1 MSHRPVLGVNGC
13 QDTFHDA
20 SASLV
25 LNDAIVASIEE
36 ERFNGI
42 KHSRGIPHRA
52 TQRVLADF
60 NIDPGDLG
68 GVGFYLD
75 PWLLM
80 RHYYLHTVRQFYPGS
95 FGLFQAMPF
104 YLKFLRSPTLIRNAL
119 QLPKHV
125 PVFSV
130 RHHLCHAAATY
141 FGSQFD
147 DAAIL
152 VVDGSGERETSS
164 YFTGEGCSLK
174 QIGAPMSYPTSIGF
188 FYEGIASHLGLGWI
202 GGAGKMMGLA
212 PFGKPVHY
220 EKLRKWFDFKPD
232 GSIVIDLKK
241 MGYYLNKPFFTE
253 SGIKDIGPARAAE
266 EAITE
271 QHAHLAASAQV
282 LLEEAVTHMAL
293 CLRKRTGKSNL
304 CYAGGVALNID
315 ANSAILEKAG
325 FKNIYIMPASYDGGT
340 SIGAAIATHYAVN
353 NRPKRIAPLNRADL
367 GTVYADEDISKAL
380 SDAGVAFRRLN
391 ELELIEH
398 VASRLAQ
405 GAVVGWYRGRMECGP
420 RALGFRSILAN
431 PERKAMADYLN
442 TQVKGREVFRPYAS
456 AVPLEFADRYFNVSA
471 ASPFMLYKF
480 EVRKEFRDKL
490 AAVTHV
496 DGSARAQTVTRD
508 ENEAFH
514 ALLLK
519 FGEISGT
526 PVLLNTSFNL
536 GGETLVEKPSH
547 AIASFLAGKMDV
559 LVVGNFI
566 VDEGKPPRFESFA
579 GLSPMSPGVIA
590 PAQNIGNYKKQEPER
605 FEVLESSLEKWVRV
619 SIERHG
625 AEGFFRKFYSRPV
638 LALLGLV
645 LSTANLLDRH
655 VIRSIKS

>member
-1 MSHRPVLGVNGC
+1 VLGVNGC

-42 KHSRGIPHRA
+42 KHSRGIPHLA
-52 TQRVLADF
+52 TKRILADF

-80 RHYYLHTVRQFYPGS
+80 RHYYLNTVRQFYPDS
-95 FGLFQAMPF
+95 LGLFQAMPF
-104 YLKFLRSPTLIRNAL
+104 YLKFLRSPALIRDAL

-125 PVFSV
+125 PIFSV

-164 YFTGEGCSLK
+164 YFRGEDRSVR
-174 QIGAPMSYPTSIGF
+174 QIGAPMSYPSSIGF

-212 PFGKPVHY
+212 PFGEPIHY
-220 EKLRKWFDFKPD
+220 KKLRSWFDFKPD

-241 MGYYLNKPFFTE
+241 MSYYLNKPFFTE
-253 SGIKDIGPARAAE
+253 AGIKDIGPTRAPE

-271 QHAHLAASAQV
+271 QHANLAASAQI
-282 LLEEAVTHMAL
+282 LLEEAVTHMAV
-293 CLRKRTGKSNL
+293 CLRLRTRKSNL

-315 ANSAILEKAG
+315 ANSTIFEKAG
-325 FKNIYIMPASYDGGT
+325 FKNVYIMPASYDGGT
-340 SIGAAIATHYAVN
+340 SIGAAIAAHYAVN
-353 NRPKRIAPLNRADL
+353 NRSKRIAPLNRADL
-367 GTVYADEDISKAL
+367 GTVYSENEIIKSL
-380 SDAGVAFRRLN
+380 SEAGVAFRRFN
-391 ELELIEH
+391 EQELIDH
-398 VASRLAQ
+398 VASRLAE

-431 PERKAMADYLN
+431 PECKAMADYLN
-442 TQVKGREVFRPYAS
+442 TQVKGREVYRPFAP
-456 AVPLEFADRYFNVSA
+456 AVPLEYADRYFCAFA

-480 EVRKEFRDKL
+480 EVRKEFRVKL
-490 AAVTHV
+490 GAVTHV
-496 DGSARAQTVTRD
+496 DGSARVQTVTRD
-508 ENEAFH
+508 ENKAFH
-514 ALLLK
+514 ALLTK

-559 LVVGNFI
+559 LVVENFI
-566 VDEGKPPRFESFA
+566 VDDGKTPKFESFA
-579 GLSPMSPGVIA
+579 GLSPMPSGVIA
-590 PAQNIGNYKKQEPER
+590 LEQNIRSSKKQEPNR
-605 FEVLESSLEKWVRV
+605 FQIQESLLEKWVGI
-619 SIERHG
+619 SIKKQG
-625 AEGFFRKFYSRPV
+625 AESFFSKFYSRPF

-645 LSTANLLDRH
+645 LFIANLLDRS
-655 VIRSIKS
+655 VIRSINIDKK

>member
-1 MSHRPVLGVNGC
+1 MDHRPVLGINGC

-25 LNDAIVASIEE
+25 LNDAVAASIEE

-42 KHSRGIPHRA
+42 KHSKGIPHRA
-52 TQRVLADF
+52 TKRVLSDF
-60 NIDPGDLG
+60 GIEPGDLG

-80 RHYYLHTVRQFYPGS
+80 RHYYLHPVRKFYPDS
-95 FGLFQAMPF
+95 LGLFQAMPF
-104 YLKFLRSPTLIRNAL
+104 YLNFLRSPTLIRAAL

-125 PVFSV
+125 PIFSV
-130 RHHLCHAAATY
+130 RHHLCHAAAAY
-141 FGSQFD
+141 FGSQFE

-164 YFTGEGCSLK
+164 YYFGEGCSLK
-174 QIGAPMSYPTSIGF
+174 EIGSPMNYPTSIGF

-220 EKLRKWFDFKPD
+220 KKLRAWFDFKND
-232 GSIVIDLKK
+232 GAVVIDLRK
-241 MGYYLNKPFFTE
+241 MQYYLNKPFFTE
-253 SGIKDIGPARAAE
+253 AGLLDIGPARGPE

-271 QHAHLAASAQV
+271 QHANLAASAQV
-282 LLEEAVTHMAL
+282 LLEEAVTHMAI
-293 CLRKRTGKSNL
+293 CLRIRTGKVNL

-340 SIGAAIATHYAVN
+340 SIGAAIATHFAIN
-353 NRPKRIAPLNRADL
+353 KGAKRIAPLIRADL
-367 GTVYADEDISKAL
+367 GTIYRDEDIAKAL
-380 SDAGVAFRRLN
+380 TDAGVSFRRMD
-391 ELELIEH
+391 ETELIQH
-398 VASRLAQ
+398 VASRLSK

-431 PERKAMADYLN
+431 PEHKAMADYLN
-442 TQVKGREVFRPYAS
+442 TQVKGREVFRPYAP
-456 AVPLEFADRYFNVSA
+456 AVPLEFADIYFNASA

-480 EVRKEFRDKL
+480 KVREEFRDKL

-496 DGSARAQTVTRD
+496 DGSARAQTVTKV

-519 FGEISGT
+519 FGEINGT

-536 GGETLVEKPSH
+536 GGETLVETPSH

-559 LVVGNFI
+559 LVVGNFV
-566 VDEGKPPRFESFA
+566 VDEGKAPGFESFT
-579 GLSPMSPGVIA
+579 GLPPMSPGVIA
-590 PAQNIGNYKKQEPER
+590 PAQAVGNYKKQEPDR
-605 FEVLESSLEKWVRV
+605 FDIPESRLEKWVRLSV
-619 SIERHG
+619 DKYG
-625 AEGFFRKFYSRPV
+625 AEGFFSKFYSRPI
-638 LALLGLV
+638 LALLSLV
-645 LSTANLLDRH
+645 LCIANYLDRR
-655 VIRSIKS
+655 VIRSI